1 MIQRSVFTHRVEA
14 PSSKR
19 RDHHLAKQKAKR
31 IHNRNLF
38 EKTSKSQ
45 DQIEIDCAHK
55 KQLPD
60 RRCHAAIVIHPDH
73 SSMSSIPVRWPDGT
87 TTMETIG
94 EDWLKAASHA
104 GVSIPTGCLGGSC
117 GACEIEVNGK
127 MVRACISTVPPSKSG
142 ELVVTFATDPYW

>member
-1 MIQRSVFTHRVEA
+1 M
-14 PSSKR
+14 
-19 RDHHLAKQKAKR
+19 
-31 IHNRNLF
+31 
-38 EKTSKSQ
+38 
-45 DQIEIDCAHK
+45 
-55 KQLPD
+55 
-60 RRCHAAIVIHPDH
+60 
-73 SSMSSIPVRWPDGT
+73 SMSSQHIEVIWPNGKT
-87 TTMETIG
+87 TKETIG